1 MTEGFAAPRSFGQI
15 AFAIA
20 MIASGTLNIV
30 NRDFYAAWV
39 PAWVPT
45 HGWLADV
52 CGALMVLGGVGLV
65 IKQTVTVSARVLF
78 GFTLLWLVLMNTPRL
93 FTAPQIEVNWLA
105 WGQIAVLVAGAL
117 TLAATNEPQLR
128 AARYLLG
135 VALVPIG
142 LSHFFYL
149 SIATGM
155 VPAVLPFR
163 PAWVIFTGIAHIAAG
178 VAVLVGV
185 YARLATILEASMIT
199 AFMVLV
205 WGSAVLAKP
214 GDVSLWVRVV
224 VTLAVAGGVWAV
236 ASRMPSPATADA
248 VKR

>member
-1 MTEGFAAPRSFGQI
+1 MTFGRI
-15 AFAIA
+15 AFAIG
-20 MIASGTLNIV
+20 MIASGSLTVV
-30 NRDFYAAWV
+30 NRDFYSAWA

-45 HGWLADV
+45 HDRPAYV
-52 CGALMVLGGVGLV
+52 CGALMVAGGVGLL
-65 IKQTVTVSARVLF
+65 IQRTAALSARVLF

-93 FTAPQIEVNWLA
+93 FTAPQIELNWLA

-117 TLAATNEPQLR
+117 TLAATTEAQLR

-149 SIATGM
+149 TTATGM

-178 VAVLVGV
+178 AAVLVGV
-185 YARLATILEASMIT
+185 YARLAIILEASMIT
-199 AFMVLV
+199 AFMLLV
-205 WGSAVLAKP
+205 WVIPLLAKP
-214 GDVSLWVRVV
+214 GDVGLWVRVV
-224 VTLAVAGGVWAV
+224 ITLAVASGVWAV
-236 ASRMPSPATADA
+236 SSKMPSPETATS
-248 VKR
+248 VG